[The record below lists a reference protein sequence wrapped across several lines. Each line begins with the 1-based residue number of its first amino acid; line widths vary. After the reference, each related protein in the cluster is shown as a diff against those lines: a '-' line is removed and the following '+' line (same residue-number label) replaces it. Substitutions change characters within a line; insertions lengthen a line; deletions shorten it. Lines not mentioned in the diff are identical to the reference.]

1 MLRLAQL
8 RLFALEE
15 QSNSGG
21 LAVSLGVHSVRKAAL
36 VLRILATYSP
46 RGASLAEVCE
56 SSAFP
61 KATAHRILAALVAER
76 LVERP
81 EGTRLYRLGPELFAF
96 GTGISMM
103 FDFRDL
109 AHSSLSRISS
119 ESGELA
125 LLGIRSGYDALCLDR
140 HEGAN
145 TPGDVLIQ
153 LMDRWPLGVGVF
165 SLALLAFLPDDEI
178 SEVLAFN
185 ERRLR
190 PKSEFSAAQISDS
203 LRKVRMEGY
212 AYLTLPALP
221 GSEPKAGVALPIFD
235 ARRRPIASI
244 CIISHERRMRGDA
257 LQRSVTLLKR
267 EAELIAN
274 QNASRRLANSEE
286 ETWQLAINNSA
297 GNQAQ

>member
-1 MLRLAQL
+1 M
-8 RLFALEE
+8 
-15 QSNSGG
+15 
-21 LAVSLGVHSVRKAAL
+21 SLGLHSVRKAAL
-36 VLRILATYSP
+36 VLRILATFSP
-46 RGASLAEVCE
+46 RGASLAEVCD
-56 SSAFP
+56 SSGFP

-109 AHSSLSRISS
+109 AASSLQRISK
-119 ESGELA
+119 ETGELS

-140 HEGAN
+140 REGVN
-145 TPGDVLIQ
+145 TPSDVLVQ

-178 SEVLAFN
+178 SEVLAYN

-190 PKSEFSAAQISDS
+190 PKSQFSADQISQS
-203 LRKVRMEGY
+203 LRKVRMDGY
-212 AYLTLPALP
+212 AYLTFPALP

-235 ARRRPIASI
+235 TRNRPIASL
-244 CIISHERRMRGDA
+244 CIITQERRMRGDA
-257 LQRSVTLLKR
+257 LQRSVALLKR
-267 EAELIAN
+267 ESELIAD
-274 QNASRRLANSEE
+274 QHATRQLDGGEE
-286 ETWQLAINNSA
+286 ESWQRAIDNSN
-297 GNQAQ
+297 GERSQH